1 VLFYAWPGG
10 IADVYCCELLK
21 PPEGTER
28 YRPTLIELIQN
39 GSAQLLKSFLSTC
52 QEDVWRDR
60 RDWSATR
67 SEIVVGAEIEGMD
80 PLLAMTI
87 EELCSI
93 ELSSFRGLLLQLADT
108 EGTKELLGQ
117 NRWRRGLR
125 RQ

>member
-1 VLFYAWPGG
+1 VLFYAWPRG

-60 RDWSATR
+60 PDWSAAR
-67 SEIVVGAEIEGMD
+67 SEIVVGAEMEDINSSR
-80 PLLAMTI
+80 AMTI
-87 EELCSI
+87 EELCSS

-108 EGTKELLGQ
+108 EETKELLS
-117 NRWRRGLR
+117 
-125 RQ
+125 